1 MVMNPQDEQM
11 NKPRGGLLGLFDKA
25 MKADEDTGLSP
36 LQNFAAALDPLI
48 LKDLRGGEGIRQ
60 QGVQRAAT
68 MSKNKTVDMLRQ
80 QGRNDLADAVMNR
93 TIGPKE
99 AFSVMQSEKAAD
111 TAFQRQKDLAA
122 FSAGLKAPAA
132 PKLYSEFAKL
142 NADLQAGNIS
152 KDQYNASVQS
162 FLNKNKMSIRPFRDI
177 NRKKTKVVTVGSV
190 KIGGDN
196 PISVQSMTNTLTTD
210 IEATINQINQITEAG
225 GDLVRVSCPDKE
237 STQALKK
244 IIAPKK
250 NLSFS
255 ENFFH
260 MCFGKVPEKEIV
272 KAFDVSLILYAEHS
286 FNVSTFTA
294 RTITSSLS
302 DIHGAITGA
311 IASLKGP
318 LHGGANEEV
327 MHMMKKI
334 KKPEN
339 ALKWINNALKNK
351 EVVMGFGH
359 RVYKSGDSR
368 VPTMREYFG
377 KVAKIK
383 KDKTFEKIYDIVE
396 KVMIKKKNIHPN
408 VDYPTGPTYHL
419 MGFDTDFFTPIFV
432 ISRITGW
439 SAHIMEQ
446 HAANKLIRPL
456 AKYKGSKH
464 RTVMQLNQR

>member
-1 MVMNPQDEQM
+1 MSDDI
-11 NKPRGGLLGLFDKA
+11 KKGLLGIVV
-25 MKADEDTGLSP
+25 DETEVSKVMPEINSLTYRGY
-36 LQNFAAALDPLI
+36 AAQDLCAKCKFEEVAYLI
-48 LKDLRGGEGIRQ
+48 LNGELP
-60 QGVQRAAT
+60 
-68 MSKNKTVDMLRQ
+68 NKTQLKQFEKQERKERKLSKTMLDDIKRFP
-80 QGRNDLADAVMNR
+80 RNAHPMDVARTVVSIMGLEDKETKDNSPKANMRKVMR
-93 TIGPKE
+93 IFAKTPV
-99 AFSVMQSEKAAD
+99 A
-111 TAFQRQKDLAA
+111 LAA
-122 FSAGLKAPAA
+122 FYRA
-132 PKLYSEFAKL
+132 
-142 NADLQAGNIS
+142 
-152 KDQYNASVQS
+152 
-162 FLNKNKMSIRPFRDI
+162 
-177 NRKKTKVVTVGSV
+177 RKG
-190 KIGGDN
+190 
-196 PISVQSMTNTLTTD
+196 
-210 IEATINQINQITEAG
+210 
-225 GDLVRVSCPDKE
+225 
-237 STQALKK
+237 KK
-244 IIAPKK
+244 IIPPKN

-260 MCFGKVPEKEIV
+260 MCFGKVPNKDIV

-327 MHMMKKI
+327 MHMMNKI

-339 ALKWINNALKNK
+339 AHKWINKALDNK
-351 EVVMGFGH
+351 DVVMGFGH

-377 KVAKIK
+377 KVARIK
-383 KDKTFEKIYDIVE
+383 KDKKFEKIYDIVE
-396 KVMIKKKNIHPN
+396 KVMIERKDIHPN

-439 SAHIMEQ
+439 SAHIIEQ

-456 AKYKGSKH
+456 ASYKGNQH
-464 RTVMQLNQR
+464 RKVVQLNQR

>member
-1 MVMNPQDEQM
+1 MSDDI
-11 NKPRGGLLGLFDKA
+11 KKGLLGIVV
-25 MKADEDTGLSP
+25 DETEVSKVMPEINSLTYRGY
-36 LQNFAAALDPLI
+36 AAQDLCAKCKFEEVAYLI
-48 LKDLRGGEGIRQ
+48 LNGELPDKNQLKQFEKQERKERKLSKTMLDDIKRFPKKAHPMDVARTAVSIMGLEDNETKDNSPKANMRKVMRIF
-60 QGVQRAAT
+60 A
-68 MSKNKTVDMLRQ
+68 KTPV
-80 QGRNDLADAVMNR
+80 A
-93 TIGPKE
+93 
-99 AFSVMQSEKAAD
+99 
-111 TAFQRQKDLAA
+111 LAA
-122 FSAGLKAPAA
+122 FYRS
-132 PKLYSEFAKL
+132 
-142 NADLQAGNIS
+142 
-152 KDQYNASVQS
+152 
-162 FLNKNKMSIRPFRDI
+162 
-177 NRKKTKVVTVGSV
+177 RKG
-190 KIGGDN
+190 
-196 PISVQSMTNTLTTD
+196 
-210 IEATINQINQITEAG
+210 
-225 GDLVRVSCPDKE
+225 
-237 STQALKK
+237 KK
-244 IIAPKK
+244 IIPPKN

-260 MCFGKVPEKEIV
+260 MCFGKVPNKDIV

-327 MHMMKKI
+327 MHMMNKI

-339 ALKWINNALKNK
+339 ALKWINKALDNK
-351 EVVMGFGH
+351 DVVMGFGH

-377 KVAKIK
+377 KVAKIM
-383 KDKTFEKIYDIVE
+383 KDKKFEKIYDIVE
-396 KVMIKKKNIHPN
+396 KVMIERKDIHPN

-439 SAHIMEQ
+439 SAHIIEQ

-456 AKYKGSKH
+456 ASYKGNQH
-464 RTVMQLNQR
+464 RKVVQLNQR

>member
-1 MVMNPQDEQM
+1 MTDEI
-11 NKPRGGLLGLFDKA
+11 KKGLLGIVV
-25 MKADEDTGLSP
+25 DETEVSKVMPEINSLTYRGY
-36 LQNFAAALDPLI
+36 AAQDLCAKCKFEEVAYLI
-48 LKDLRGGEGIRQ
+48 LNGE
-60 QGVQRAAT
+60 
-68 MSKNKTVDMLRQ
+68 L
-80 QGRNDLADAVMNR
+80 
-93 TIGPKE
+93 P
-99 AFSVMQSEKAAD
+99 SEKQLKNFEKVERKERNLSKTLLESIKNFPKKSHPMDVAR
-111 TAFQRQKDLAA
+111 TAVSIMGLEDKETKDNSPEANLRKVMRIFAKTPVALAA
-122 FSAGLKAPAA
+122 F
-132 PKLYSEFAKL
+132 YR
-142 NADLQAGNIS
+142 
-152 KDQYNASVQS
+152 
-162 FLNKNKMSIRPFRDI
+162 IR
-177 NRKKTKVVTVGSV
+177 KG
-190 KIGGDN
+190 
-196 PISVQSMTNTLTTD
+196 
-210 IEATINQINQITEAG
+210 
-225 GDLVRVSCPDKE
+225 
-237 STQALKK
+237 KK
-244 IIAPKK
+244 IIKPKS

-255 ENFFH
+255 ENFFY

-327 MHMMKKI
+327 MHMMNKI

-339 ALKWINNALKNK
+339 ALKWINKALDNK
-351 EVVMGFGH
+351 DVVMGFGH

-368 VPTMREYFG
+368 VPTMRKYFA

-383 KDKTFEKIYDIVE
+383 KDKKFEKIYDIVE
-396 KVMIKKKNIHPN
+396 KVMIDRKNIHPN

-456 AKYKGSKH
+456 ASYKGNQH
-464 RTVMQLNQR
+464 RKVVQLNQR

>member
-1 MVMNPQDEQM
+1 MSDEI
-11 NKPRGGLLGLFDKA
+11 KKGLLGIVV
-25 MKADEDTGLSP
+25 DETEVSKVMPEINSLTYRGY
-36 LQNFAAALDPLI
+36 AAQDLCAKCKFEEVAYLI
-48 LKDLRGGEGIRQ
+48 LNGELPTKKQLKKFEKEERKERRLSKTLLDDIKKFPRKAHPMDVARTAVSIMGLEDKETKDNSPKANMR
-60 QGVQRAAT
+60 
-68 MSKNKTVDMLRQ
+68 K
-80 QGRNDLADAVMNR
+80 VMR
-93 TIGPKE
+93 IFAKMPV
-99 AFSVMQSEKAAD
+99 A
-111 TAFQRQKDLAA
+111 LAA
-122 FSAGLKAPAA
+122 FYRA
-132 PKLYSEFAKL
+132 
-142 NADLQAGNIS
+142 
-152 KDQYNASVQS
+152 
-162 FLNKNKMSIRPFRDI
+162 
-177 NRKKTKVVTVGSV
+177 RKG
-190 KIGGDN
+190 
-196 PISVQSMTNTLTTD
+196 
-210 IEATINQINQITEAG
+210 
-225 GDLVRVSCPDKE
+225 
-237 STQALKK
+237 KK
-244 IIAPKK
+244 IIPPKSK
-250 NLSFS
+250 LSFS

-260 MCFGKVPEKEIV
+260 MCFGKVPNKDIV

-327 MHMMKKI
+327 MHMMNKI

-339 ALKWINNALKNK
+339 ALKWINKALDNK
-351 EVVMGFGH
+351 DVVMGFGH

-383 KDKTFEKIYDIVE
+383 KDKKFEKIYDIVE
-396 KVMIKKKNIHPN
+396 KVMIDRKNIHPN

-439 SAHIMEQ
+439 SAHIIEQ

-456 AKYKGSKH
+456 ASYKGNKH
-464 RTVMQLNQR
+464 RRVLQLNQR

>member
-1 MVMNPQDEQM
+1 MSEEI
-11 NKPRGGLLGLFDKA
+11 KKGLLGIVV
-25 MKADEDTGLSP
+25 DETEVSKVMPEINSLTYRGY
-36 LQNFAAALDPLI
+36 AAQDLCASCKFEEVAYLI
-48 LKDLRGGEGIRQ
+48 LNGELPNKNQLKAFEKQERKERKLSKTLLEDIKKFPKKAHPMDVARTAVSIMGLEDKETKDNSPKANMRKVMRIF
-60 QGVQRAAT
+60 A
-68 MSKNKTVDMLRQ
+68 KTPV
-80 QGRNDLADAVMNR
+80 A
-93 TIGPKE
+93 
-99 AFSVMQSEKAAD
+99 
-111 TAFQRQKDLAA
+111 LAA
-122 FSAGLKAPAA
+122 FYRS
-132 PKLYSEFAKL
+132 
-142 NADLQAGNIS
+142 
-152 KDQYNASVQS
+152 
-162 FLNKNKMSIRPFRDI
+162 
-177 NRKKTKVVTVGSV
+177 RKG
-190 KIGGDN
+190 
-196 PISVQSMTNTLTTD
+196 
-210 IEATINQINQITEAG
+210 
-225 GDLVRVSCPDKE
+225 
-237 STQALKK
+237 KK
-244 IIAPKK
+244 IIPPKS

-260 MCFGKVPEKEIV
+260 MCFGKVPDKEIV

-327 MHMMKKI
+327 MHMMNKI

-339 ALKWINNALKNK
+339 AYKWINKALDNK
-351 EVVMGFGH
+351 DVVMGFGH

-368 VPTMREYFG
+368 VPTMRQYFG

-383 KDKTFEKIYDIVE
+383 KDKKFEKIYDIVE
-396 KVMIKKKNIHPN
+396 RVMIDRKDIHPN

-439 SAHIMEQ
+439 SAHIIEQ

-456 AKYKGSKH
+456 ASYKGNQH
-464 RTVMQLNQR
+464 RKVVQLNQR

>member
-1 MVMNPQDEQM
+1 MSDDI
-11 NKPRGGLLGLFDKA
+11 KKGLLGIVV
-25 MKADEDTGLSP
+25 DETEVSKVMPEINSLTYRGY
-36 LQNFAAALDPLI
+36 AAQDLCEYCRFEEVAYLI
-48 LKDLRGGEGIRQ
+48 LNKDLPNSIQLKQFEKEEKNNREL
-60 QGVQRAAT
+60 
-68 MSKNKTVDMLRQ
+68 SKNLYEIIKHMPKKSHPMDVART
-80 QGRNDLADAVMNR
+80 AV
-93 TIGPKE
+93 
-99 AFSVMQSEKAAD
+99 SVMGLEDKETSESSPDANMRKALRIFAKTP
-111 TAFQRQKDLAA
+111 TALAA
-122 FSAGLKAPAA
+122 F
-132 PKLYSEFAKL
+132 YR
-142 NADLQAGNIS
+142 
-152 KDQYNASVQS
+152 
-162 FLNKNKMSIRPFRDI
+162 IR
-177 NRKKTKVVTVGSV
+177 NG
-190 KIGGDN
+190 
-196 PISVQSMTNTLTTD
+196 
-210 IEATINQINQITEAG
+210 
-225 GDLVRVSCPDKE
+225 
-237 STQALKK
+237 KK
-244 IIAPKK
+244 IIKPKK
-250 NLSFS
+250 ELTFA
-255 ENFFH
+255 ENFFY
-260 MCFGKVPEKEIV
+260 MCFGKVPQKEIV

-327 MHMMKKI
+327 MHMMRKI

-456 AKYKGSKH
+456 AKYKGSAH
-464 RTVMQLNQR
+464 RKVLELNYR

>member
-1 MVMNPQDEQM
+1 MSEEI
-11 NKPRGGLLGLFDKA
+11 KKGLLGIVV
-25 MKADEDTGLSP
+25 DETEVSKVMPEINSLTYRGY
-36 LQNFAAALDPLI
+36 AAQDLCEYCRFEEVAYLI
-48 LKDLRGGEGIRQ
+48 LNKDLPNSIQLKQFEKEEKNNREL
-60 QGVQRAAT
+60 
-68 MSKNKTVDMLRQ
+68 SKNLYEIIKHMPKKSHPMDVART
-80 QGRNDLADAVMNR
+80 AV
-93 TIGPKE
+93 
-99 AFSVMQSEKAAD
+99 SVMGLEDKETSDSSIEANMRKALRIFAKTP
-111 TAFQRQKDLAA
+111 TALAA
-122 FSAGLKAPAA
+122 F
-132 PKLYSEFAKL
+132 YR
-142 NADLQAGNIS
+142 
-152 KDQYNASVQS
+152 
-162 FLNKNKMSIRPFRDI
+162 IR
-177 NRKKTKVVTVGSV
+177 NG
-190 KIGGDN
+190 
-196 PISVQSMTNTLTTD
+196 
-210 IEATINQINQITEAG
+210 
-225 GDLVRVSCPDKE
+225 
-237 STQALKK
+237 KK
-244 IIAPKK
+244 IIKPKK
-250 NLSFS
+250 ELTFA
-255 ENFFH
+255 ENFFY
-260 MCFGKVPEKEIV
+260 MCFGKVPQKEIV

-327 MHMMKKI
+327 MHMMRKI

-351 EVVMGFGH
+351 DVVMGFGH

-396 KVMIKKKNIHPN
+396 KVMIKKKNNYPN

-464 RTVMQLNQR
+464 RKVMELNYR

>member
-1 MVMNPQDEQM
+1 MSDEI
-11 NKPRGGLLGLFDKA
+11 KKGLLGIIVDETEISKVMPEINSLTYRGYAAQDLCARCEFEEVAYLILNKELPNKNQFKKFIKEETKERTLSKTLINVLKQMPKKAHPMDVARTAVSVMGLEDKETKDNSPEANLRKA
-25 MKADEDTGLSP
+25 MRI
-36 LQNFAAALDPLI
+36 F
-48 LKDLRGGEGIRQ
+48 
-60 QGVQRAAT
+60 
-68 MSKNKTVDMLRQ
+68 SKTPV
-80 QGRNDLADAVMNR
+80 A
-93 TIGPKE
+93 
-99 AFSVMQSEKAAD
+99 
-111 TAFQRQKDLAA
+111 LAA
-122 FSAGLKAPAA
+122 FYRL
-132 PKLYSEFAKL
+132 
-142 NADLQAGNIS
+142 
-152 KDQYNASVQS
+152 
-162 FLNKNKMSIRPFRDI
+162 
-177 NRKKTKVVTVGSV
+177 RKG
-190 KIGGDN
+190 
-196 PISVQSMTNTLTTD
+196 
-210 IEATINQINQITEAG
+210 
-225 GDLVRVSCPDKE
+225 
-237 STQALKK
+237 KK
-244 IIAPKK
+244 IIPPKK
-250 NLSFS
+250 NLTFA

-260 MCFGKVPEKEIV
+260 MCFGKVPNKEIV

-339 ALKWINNALKNK
+339 ALKWINKALDNK
-351 EVVMGFGH
+351 DVVMGFGH

-368 VPTMREYFG
+368 VPTMREYF
-377 KVAKIK
+377 KRVAIIK

-396 KVMIKKKNIHPN
+396 KVMIKRKDIHPN

-439 SAHIMEQ
+439 SAHIIEQ

-456 AKYKGSKH
+456 ASYKGSKH
-464 RTVMQLNQR
+464 RQVLQLNQR

>member
-1 MVMNPQDEQM
+1 MSDEI
-11 NKPRGGLLGLFDKA
+11 KKGLLGIVV
-25 MKADEDTGLSP
+25 DETEVSKVMPEINSLTYRGY
-36 LQNFAAALDPLI
+36 AAQDLCARCDFEEVAYLI
-48 LKDLRGGEGIRQ
+48 LNKELPNKKQLKEFKKKLSEEI
-60 QGVQRAAT
+60 T
-68 MSKNKTVDMLRQ
+68 LSKNLITILKQIPKKSHPMDVART
-80 QGRNDLADAVMNR
+80 AV
-93 TIGPKE
+93 
-99 AFSVMQSEKAAD
+99 SVMGLEDKETKNNSPKANLRKAIRILAKTP
-111 TAFQRQKDLAA
+111 TALAA
-122 FSAGLKAPAA
+122 FYRL
-132 PKLYSEFAKL
+132 
-142 NADLQAGNIS
+142 
-152 KDQYNASVQS
+152 
-162 FLNKNKMSIRPFRDI
+162 
-177 NRKKTKVVTVGSV
+177 RKG
-190 KIGGDN
+190 
-196 PISVQSMTNTLTTD
+196 
-210 IEATINQINQITEAG
+210 
-225 GDLVRVSCPDKE
+225 
-237 STQALKK
+237 KK
-244 IIAPKK
+244 IITPKK
-250 NLSFS
+250 KLTFS

-260 MCFGKVPEKEIV
+260 MCFGKVPNKDIV

-339 ALKWINNALKNK
+339 ALKWITKALKNK
-351 EVVMGFGH
+351 DVVMGFGH

-368 VPTMREYFG
+368 VPTMREYF
-377 KVAKIK
+377 KRVAIIK

-396 KVMIKKKNIHPN
+396 KVMIKEKNIYPN

-456 AKYKGSKH
+456 ASYKGNKH
-464 RTVMQLNQR
+464 RKVIQLNQR

>member
-1 MVMNPQDEQM
+1 MTVDIKKGLMGVTVDETGISKVMPEINSLTYRGYAAQDLCANCEFEEVAYLILNGNLPSKKELKKFEKEERKERTLSKSLINIIKQI
-11 NKPRGGLLGLFDKA
+11 PRKSHPMDVARTVVSVMGLEDKEVTDNSPKANLRKA
-25 MKADEDTGLSP
+25 MRI
-36 LQNFAAALDPLI
+36 F
-48 LKDLRGGEGIRQ
+48 
-60 QGVQRAAT
+60 
-68 MSKNKTVDMLRQ
+68 SKT
-80 QGRNDLADAVMNR
+80 
-93 TIGPKE
+93 P
-99 AFSVMQSEKAAD
+99 
-111 TAFQRQKDLAA
+111 TALAA
-122 FSAGLKAPAA
+122 FYRL
-132 PKLYSEFAKL
+132 
-142 NADLQAGNIS
+142 
-152 KDQYNASVQS
+152 
-162 FLNKNKMSIRPFRDI
+162 
-177 NRKKTKVVTVGSV
+177 RKG
-190 KIGGDN
+190 
-196 PISVQSMTNTLTTD
+196 
-210 IEATINQINQITEAG
+210 
-225 GDLVRVSCPDKE
+225 
-237 STQALKK
+237 KK

-250 NLSFS
+250 KFTFA
-255 ENFFH
+255 ENFFY
-260 MCFGKVPEKEIV
+260 MCFGKVPNNEIV

-339 ALKWINNALKNK
+339 ADKWINNALNK
-351 EVVMGFGH
+351 KAVVMGFGQ

-383 KDKTFEKIYDIVE
+383 KDKTYEKIYDIVE
-396 KVMIKKKNIHPN
+396 KVMIKRKNIHPN

-439 SAHIMEQ
+439 SAHVMEQ
-446 HAANKLIRPL
+446 HSTNKLIRPL
-456 AKYKGSKH
+456 AAYNGNKYRKVKVLEK
-464 RTVMQLNQR
+464 R

>member
-1 MVMNPQDEQM
+1 MSDEI
-11 NKPRGGLLGLFDKA
+11 KKGLLGIVV
-25 MKADEDTGLSP
+25 DETEVSKVMPEINSLTYRGY
-36 LQNFAAALDPLI
+36 AAQDLCAKCKFEEVAYLI
-48 LKDLRGGEGIRQ
+48 LNGELPNKKQLKNFEKQERKERKLSKTLLEDIKKFPKKAHPMDVARTVVSIMGLEEKETKDNSPKANMRKVMRIF
-60 QGVQRAAT
+60 A
-68 MSKNKTVDMLRQ
+68 KTPV
-80 QGRNDLADAVMNR
+80 A
-93 TIGPKE
+93 
-99 AFSVMQSEKAAD
+99 
-111 TAFQRQKDLAA
+111 LAA
-122 FSAGLKAPAA
+122 FYRA
-132 PKLYSEFAKL
+132 
-142 NADLQAGNIS
+142 
-152 KDQYNASVQS
+152 
-162 FLNKNKMSIRPFRDI
+162 
-177 NRKKTKVVTVGSV
+177 RKG
-190 KIGGDN
+190 
-196 PISVQSMTNTLTTD
+196 
-210 IEATINQINQITEAG
+210 
-225 GDLVRVSCPDKE
+225 
-237 STQALKK
+237 KK
-244 IIAPKK
+244 IISPKN

-255 ENFFH
+255 ENFFN
-260 MCFGKVPEKEIV
+260 MCFGKVPNKDIV

-327 MHMMKKI
+327 MHMMNKI

-339 ALKWINNALKNK
+339 ALNWINKALDNK
-351 EVVMGFGH
+351 DVVMGFGH

-383 KDKTFEKIYDIVE
+383 KDKKFEKIYDIVE
-396 KVMIKKKNIHPN
+396 KVMIERKNIHPN

-439 SAHIMEQ
+439 SAHIIEQ

-456 AKYKGSKH
+456 ASYKGNQH
-464 RTVMQLNQR
+464 RKVVQLNQR